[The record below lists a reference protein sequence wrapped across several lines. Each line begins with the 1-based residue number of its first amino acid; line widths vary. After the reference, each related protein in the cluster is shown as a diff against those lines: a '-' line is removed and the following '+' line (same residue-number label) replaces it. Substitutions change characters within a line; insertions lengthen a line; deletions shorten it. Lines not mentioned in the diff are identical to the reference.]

1 METTTHSIQFFSPLT
16 EQLRNSLL
24 KNNGSSAK
32 LKQSLR
38 TKISMGTKMNSSE
51 ITDIVGHC
59 KKPED
64 MLEICF
70 VMEQKANPEEAENLW
85 IAGLEKF
92 NTSPLYLEN
101 LGFHYFQRKQYHKS
115 LNYLN
120 KSHSIDKTFFSLTL
134 SIAASYSVAQ
144 YHLVWDFF
152 SMLSPKDQKRLDDN
166 MLSKVATSALHQG
179 HYSDAT
185 KLFDYLKEKNNLP
198 SLPTLDKSLKGKFKS
213 DSDMKKWIQKTDAS
227 MSSEK
232 NRNEMTL
239 GDCITYAC
247 ALMSTNRYE
256 DALSSMLT
264 IKKERF

>member
-1 METTTHSIQFFSPLT
+1 METTTHSIQFFSPFT
-16 EQLRNSLL
+16 EQLKSSLL
-24 KNNGSSAK
+24 KNNRSSAK
-32 LKQSLR
+32 LNDSLR
-38 TKISMGTKMNSSE
+38 TKISKGTKMKPAELN
-51 ITDIVGHC
+51 DILAHC

-70 VMEQKANPEEAENLW
+70 VMEQKADPEEAEKLW
-85 IAGLEKF
+85 ITGLEKF
-92 NTSPLYLEN
+92 NGSPLYLEN
-101 LGFHYFQRKQYHKS
+101 LGFHYYQRKQYHKS

-120 KSHSIDKTFFSLTL
+120 KSHAIDKTFFSLCL

-152 SMLSPKDQKRLDDN
+152 SMLTPEDQKRLDDN
-166 MLSKVATSALHQG
+166 MLSKVATSALEQEK
-179 HYSDAT
+179 YTDAS
-185 KLFDYLKEKNNLP
+185 KLFHYLKEKNKVP

-227 MSSEK
+227 MSSKK
-232 NRNEMTL
+232 NRKELTF

-247 ALMSTNRYE
+247 ALMKTNRYE

-264 IKKERF
+264 IKEERF